1 MKADILQ
8 IYCTVSQ
15 TDIALSANTE
25 DHPSLAAEMGLG
37 LYEDLNPSKTTEVRE
52 SEHSFHAPA
61 VVEEVQAEPDES
73 RAVAHCLDQFTALG
87 EVDAGSGSEYEQWT
101 PGSSRRCFRLATIE
115 EEVEDESGAEYEQ
128 STPESSCFP
137 LRPTTVEEEVE
148 PDVEHE
154 AEPENRVQLI
164 LEPQALKW
172 FDIAALGLSLLIL
185 WIDLWILFAAIGEI
199 EDESESEYEQF
210 MHESSR
216 TFPPLPGKEEVE
228 PENRVQ
234 LVLVEPL
241 APKRPI
247 KCMWFNT
254 ASILA
259 VGISLLTLWIDLWA
273 LFSHIEEVKRIFEA
287 EGLKSTNIEDKEKK
301 DGTAPGRFFVWG
313 AFFIIG
319 GLLLLLLWVLLQQAE
334 MEALYEW

>member
-164 LEPQALKW
+164 LEPQALK
-172 FDIAALGLSLLIL
+172 ILS
-185 WIDLWILFAAIGEI
+185 
-199 EDESESEYEQF
+199 Y
-210 MHESSR
+210 
-216 TFPPLPGKEEVE
+216 FPPLPGKEEVE

-301 DGTAPGRFFVWG
+301 DGTRPWTVLCLGCIFHNWRTPVALVVGTI
-313 AFFIIG
+313 AAG
-319 GLLLLLLWVLLQQAE
+319 GNGGPL
-334 MEALYEW
+334 